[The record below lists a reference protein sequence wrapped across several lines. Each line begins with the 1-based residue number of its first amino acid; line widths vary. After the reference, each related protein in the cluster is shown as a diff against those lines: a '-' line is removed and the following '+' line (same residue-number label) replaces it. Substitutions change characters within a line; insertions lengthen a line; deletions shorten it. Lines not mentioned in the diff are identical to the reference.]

1 MLLCRPPQRQ
11 PVHTDLLEG
20 DLPRPRALAALGS
33 GGAVIRLARL
43 QLERGR
49 PQPGRAVSATAAA
62 DLVAWLPEDLR
73 SPTAAL
79 LSSGH
84 RLAQEW
90 IGYQTLQANDRPSV

>member
-1 MLLCRPPQRQ
+1 RGLEIPVRAGQTARTAGLPDVQPCAPLYRLL
-11 PVHTDLLEG
+11 
-20 DLPRPRALAALGS
+20 
-33 GGAVIRLARL
+33 
-43 QLERGR
+43 LERGR